1 MTPLRSLLPS
11 LLLTLALA
19 GCAAPAE
26 EYNSFIRSADAR
38 DGVYSFS
45 VPLTDSLATYDFSFY
60 GRLFSGR
67 QSNVELRV
75 LWLSPSGESFSETV
89 YMRGLD
95 SRGGEEL
102 YRSGVRLSEAGEWKV
117 NVRPVGVG
125 SEFAGLGLI
134 CTKEADGTR

>member
-1 MTPLRSLLPS
+1 MTASLRSLLPS
-11 LLLTLALA
+11 LLLALAVA

-38 DGVYSFS
+38 DGVYTFS
-45 VPLTDSLATYDFSFY
+45 VPLTDSLAIYDFSFY

-67 QSNVELRV
+67 RSNIELRV

-102 YRSGVRLSEAGEWKV
+102 YRSGVRLSETGEWKV
-117 NVRPVGVG
+117 NVRPVGVDG
-125 SEFAGLGLI
+125 SFAGLGFI
-134 CTKEADGTR
+134 ATRTDGTR